1 MSFAFDDIS
10 CGGQLQ
16 VGTGVVPA
24 IGVGNKKI
32 NGSAH
37 AEGPMVVGPPNTQ
50 PSAVATVMIGPLSNN
65 DDDCPSALHSLHV
78 TNAAG
83 DYGFS
88 DKEKDTV
95 VIVGDVT
102 ITGKLDCGWKNR
114 LKARFGTADGKP
126 KLFDIDHPTKGEG
139 HRLAHAC
146 IEGPEV
152 GVYYRGRLRNKKVI
166 ELPHYWKG
174 LVHTDSISVQ
184 LQPIGAHQDIII
196 KRWDDTK
203 IYLQS
208 KANFPIDCFYHVY
221 GERKDVDGLVVEYE
235 GKSCEDHP
243 QRKTDD
249 DGVVTWE
256 KTSSSSHNTWTQ

>member
-1 MSFAFDDIS
+1 MSFNFDDIS

-16 VGTGVVPA
+16 VGTGVCPA
-24 IGVGNKKI
+24 IKVGDSKI

-37 AEGPMVVGPPNTQ
+37 VEGPMVVGPPQ
-50 PSAVATVMIGPLSNN
+50 SYGSAEATLMVADLGNSDPDSSSAPHALKVVGGSPDAVYIKGDMYVTGAV
-65 DDDCPSALHSLHV
+65 DCLWKGRLASRFSA
-78 TNAAG
+78 
-83 DYGFS
+83 
-88 DKEKDTV
+88 
-95 VIVGDVT
+95 
-102 ITGKLDCGWKNR
+102 
-114 LKARFGTADGKP
+114 ADGKP

-203 IYLQS
+203 IYLQA

-235 GKSCEDHP
+235 GETWEDHP
-243 QRKTDD
+243 QRKK
-249 DGVVTWE
+249 GEVTEWE
-256 KTSSSSHNTWTQ
+256 TTNSTSHNTWTQ

>member
-1 MSFAFDDIS
+1 MAFAFDDINV
-10 CGGQLQ
+10 GGQIQ
-16 VGTGVVPA
+16 VGAGEVAA
-24 IGVGNKKI
+24 IGIGDNKI

-37 AEGPMVVGPPNTQ
+37 VEGPMVVGPPQ
-50 PSAVATVMIGPLSNN
+50 AYPAATATMMIGPLSN
-65 DDDCPSALHSLHV
+65 DDPDCPVAPHALMV
-78 TNAAG
+78 TGGTPNA
-83 DYGFS
+83 
-88 DKEKDTV
+88 V
-95 VIVGDVT
+95 MVVGDMYV
-102 ITGKLDCGWKNR
+102 TGKVDCLWKGR
-114 LKARFGTADGKP
+114 LASRFGTADGKP

-196 KRWDDTK
+196 KRWDDEK
-203 IYLQS
+203 IYLQA

-243 QRKTDD
+243 QRKTDG

>member
-1 MSFAFDDIS
+1 MSFAFDDVS

-24 IGVGNKKI
+24 IGQGDNKI

-37 AEGPMVVGPPNTQ
+37 VEGPMVVGPPQ
-50 PSAVATVMIGPLSNN
+50 AYPAATATMMVGPLGN
-65 DDDCPSALHSLHV
+65 DDPDCPAVPHSLMVSGPGQAVMVVGNMYV
-78 TNAAG
+78 TG
-83 DYGFS
+83 
-88 DKEKDTV
+88 TV
-95 VIVGDVT
+95 DCLS
-102 ITGKLDCGWKNR
+102 TGR
-114 LKARFGTADGKP
+114 LESRHKTADGKP
-126 KLFDIDHPTKGEG
+126 KLFDIPHPTKGEG

-235 GKSCEDHP
+235 GKTWEDHP
-243 QRKTDD
+243 QRK
-249 DGVVTWE
+249 DGEWV
-256 KTSSSSHNTWTQ
+256 KTNSTSHNTWTQ

>member
-1 MSFAFDDIS
+1 MSFAFDDVS

-24 IGVGNKKI
+24 IGQGDNKI

-37 AEGPMVVGPPNTQ
+37 VEGPMVVGPPQ
-50 PSAVATVMIGPLSNN
+50 SYPAATATMMVGPLGN
-65 DDDCPSALHSLHV
+65 DDPDCPAVPHSLMVSGPGQAVMVVGNMYV
-78 TNAAG
+78 TG
-83 DYGFS
+83 
-88 DKEKDTV
+88 TV
-95 VIVGDVT
+95 DCLS
-102 ITGKLDCGWKNR
+102 TGR
-114 LKARFGTADGKP
+114 LESRHKTADGKP
-126 KLFDIDHPTKGEG
+126 KLFDIPHPTKGEG

-208 KANFPIDCFYHVY
+208 KANFPIDCSYHVY

-235 GKSCEDHP
+235 GETWEDHP
-243 QRKTDD
+243 QRK
-249 DGVVTWE
+249 DGEWV
-256 KTSSSSHNTWTQ
+256 KTNSTSHNTWTQ

>member
-24 IGVGNKKI
+24 IGQGDGKI

-37 AEGPMVVGPPNTQ
+37 VEGPMVVGPPQ
-50 PSAVATVMIGPLSNN
+50 SYPAATATMMVGPLGN
-65 DDDCPSALHSLHV
+65 DDPDCPAVPHSLMVSGPGQAVMVVGNMYV
-78 TNAAG
+78 TG
-83 DYGFS
+83 
-88 DKEKDTV
+88 TV
-95 VIVGDVT
+95 DCLS
-102 ITGKLDCGWKNR
+102 TGR
-114 LKARFGTADGKP
+114 LESRHKTADGKP
-126 KLFDIDHPTKGEG
+126 KLFDIPHPTKGEG

-235 GKSCEDHP
+235 GETWEDHP
-243 QRKTDD
+243 QRK
-249 DGVVTWE
+249 DGEWV
-256 KTSSSSHNTWTQ
+256 KTNSTSHNTWTQ

>member
-1 MSFAFDDIS
+1 MQFDDVNI
-10 CGGQLQ
+10 GGQLK

-24 IGVGNKKI
+24 IKEGRQKI
-32 NGSAH
+32 NGSMY
-37 AEGPMVVGPPNTQ
+37 AEGPVVFGEPDTYANN
-50 PSAVATVMIGPLSNN
+50 VATVMIGPTVN
-65 DDDCPSALHSLHV
+65 DDPDCVQPRASYGISGEIPSALRMRGGCLIEGDLYVTGSVDCLSVGRLEARHSV
-78 TNAAG
+78 
-83 DYGFS
+83 
-88 DKEKDTV
+88 
-95 VIVGDVT
+95 
-102 ITGKLDCGWKNR
+102 
-114 LKARFGTADGKP
+114 ADGKP
-126 KLFDIDHPTKGEG
+126 KVFDIHHPTKGKG

-166 ELPHYWKG
+166 ELPQYWKG

-235 GKSCEDHP
+235 GETWEDHP
-243 QRKTDD
+243 QRKK
-249 DGVVTWE
+249 GEVTEWE
-256 KTSSSSHNTWTQ
+256 TTNSTSHNTWTQ

>member
-1 MSFAFDDIS
+1 MSFAFDDVS

-24 IGVGNKKI
+24 IGQGDNKI

-37 AEGPMVVGPPNTQ
+37 VEGPMVVGPPQ
-50 PSAVATVMIGPLSNN
+50 SYPAATATMMVGPLGN
-65 DDDCPSALHSLHV
+65 DDPDCPAVPHSLMVSGPGQAVMVVGNMYV
-78 TNAAG
+78 TG
-83 DYGFS
+83 
-88 DKEKDTV
+88 TV
-95 VIVGDVT
+95 DCLS
-102 ITGKLDCGWKNR
+102 TGR
-114 LKARFGTADGKP
+114 LESRHKTADGKP
-126 KLFDIDHPTKGEG
+126 KLFDIPHPTKGEG

-221 GERKDVDGLVVEYE
+221 GERKDVDGLVIEYE
-235 GKSCEDHP
+235 GETWEDHP
-243 QRKTDD
+243 QRKKGD
-249 DGVVTWE
+249 VTEWE
-256 KTSSSSHNTWTQ
+256 KTNSTSHNTWTQ

>member
-1 MSFAFDDIS
+1 MAFAFDDINA
-10 CGGQLQ
+10 GGQLQ
-16 VGTGVVPA
+16 VGAGKVAA
-24 IGVGNKKI
+24 IGIGNNKI

-37 AEGPMVVGPPNTQ
+37 VEGPMVVGPPEEYS
-50 PSAVATVMIGPLSNN
+50 SATATMMVGPLSN
-65 DDDCPSALHSLHV
+65 DDPDCPSVSHALMV
-78 TNAAG
+78 TGPGQAVYVKGNMYVTG
-83 DYGFS
+83 
-88 DKEKDTV
+88 TV
-95 VIVGDVT
+95 DCLS
-102 ITGKLDCGWKNR
+102 TGR
-114 LKARFGTADGKP
+114 LESRHKTADGKP
-126 KLFDIDHPTKGEG
+126 KLFDIPHPTKGEG

-196 KRWDDTK
+196 KRWDDEK
-203 IYLQS
+203 IYLQA
-208 KANFPIDCFYHVY
+208 KAGFPIDCFYHVY

-243 QRKTDD
+243 QRKTDG

>member
-1 MSFAFDDIS
+1 MSFAFDDVS

-24 IGVGNKKI
+24 IGQGDNKI

-37 AEGPMVVGPPNTQ
+37 VEGPMVVGPPQ
-50 PSAVATVMIGPLSNN
+50 SYPAATATMMVGPLGN
-65 DDDCPSALHSLHV
+65 DDPDCPAVPHSLMVSGPGQAVMVVGNMYV
-78 TNAAG
+78 TG
-83 DYGFS
+83 
-88 DKEKDTV
+88 TV
-95 VIVGDVT
+95 DCLS
-102 ITGKLDCGWKNR
+102 TGR
-114 LKARFGTADGKP
+114 LESRHKTADGKP
-126 KLFDIDHPTKGEG
+126 KLFDIPHPTKGEG

-166 ELPHYWKG
+166 ELPQYWKG

-235 GKSCEDHP
+235 GKTWEDHP
-243 QRKTDD
+243 QRK
-249 DGVVTWE
+249 DGEWV
-256 KTSSSSHNTWTQ
+256 KTNSTSHNTWTQ

>member
-1 MSFAFDDIS
+1 MSFNFDDIS

-16 VGTGVVPA
+16 VGTGVCPA
-24 IGVGNKKI
+24 IKVGDSKI

-37 AEGPMVVGPPNTQ
+37 VEGPMVVGPPQ
-50 PSAVATVMIGPLSNN
+50 SYGSAEATLMVADLGNSDPDSSSAPHALKVRGGSPDAVYIEGDMYVTGAV
-65 DDDCPSALHSLHV
+65 DCL
-78 TNAAG
+78 
-83 DYGFS
+83 
-88 DKEKDTV
+88 
-95 VIVGDVT
+95 
-102 ITGKLDCGWKNR
+102 WKGR
-114 LKARFGTADGKP
+114 LASRFGTADGKP

-196 KRWDDTK
+196 KRWDDEK
-203 IYLQS
+203 IYLQA

-235 GKSCEDHP
+235 GETWEDHP
-243 QRKTDD
+243 QRKKGD
-249 DGVVTWE
+249 VTEWE
-256 KTSSSSHNTWTQ
+256 KTNSTSHNTWTQ

>member
-1 MSFAFDDIS
+1 MSFAFDDVS

-24 IGVGNKKI
+24 IGQGDNKI

-37 AEGPMVVGPPNTQ
+37 VEGPMVVGPPQ
-50 PSAVATVMIGPLSNN
+50 AYPAATATMMVGPLGN
-65 DDDCPSALHSLHV
+65 DDPDCPAVPHSLMVSGPGQAVMVVGNMYV
-78 TNAAG
+78 TG
-83 DYGFS
+83 
-88 DKEKDTV
+88 TV
-95 VIVGDVT
+95 DCLS
-102 ITGKLDCGWKNR
+102 TGR
-114 LKARFGTADGKP
+114 LESRHKTADGKP
-126 KLFDIDHPTKGEG
+126 KLFDIPHPTKGEG

-235 GKSCEDHP
+235 GETWEDHP
-243 QRKTDD
+243 QRK
-249 DGVVTWE
+249 DGEWE
-256 KTSSSSHNTWTQ
+256 KTRSSSHNTWTQ

>member
-1 MSFAFDDIS
+1 MSFAFDDVS

-24 IGVGNKKI
+24 IGQGDNKI

-37 AEGPMVVGPPNTQ
+37 VEGPMVVGPPQ
-50 PSAVATVMIGPLSNN
+50 SYPAATATMMVGPLGN
-65 DDDCPSALHSLHV
+65 DDPDCPAVPHSLMVSGPGQAVMVVGNMYV
-78 TNAAG
+78 TG
-83 DYGFS
+83 
-88 DKEKDTV
+88 TV
-95 VIVGDVT
+95 DCLS
-102 ITGKLDCGWKNR
+102 TGR
-114 LKARFGTADGKP
+114 LESRHKTADGKP
-126 KLFDIDHPTKGEG
+126 KLFDIPHPTKGEG

-235 GKSCEDHP
+235 CKTWEDHP
-243 QRKTDD
+243 QRK
-249 DGVVTWE
+249 DGEWV
-256 KTSSSSHNTWTQ
+256 KTNSTSHNTWTQ

>member
-24 IGVGNKKI
+24 IGQGDNKI

-37 AEGPMVVGPPNTQ
+37 VEGPMVVGPPQ
-50 PSAVATVMIGPLSNN
+50 EYSSATATMMVGPLSN
-65 DDDCPSALHSLHV
+65 DDPDCPSVPHALMV
-78 TNAAG
+78 TGPGQAVYVKGNMYVSG
-83 DYGFS
+83 
-88 DKEKDTV
+88 TV
-95 VIVGDVT
+95 DCLS
-102 ITGKLDCGWKNR
+102 TGR
-114 LKARFGTADGKP
+114 LESRHKTADGKP
-126 KLFDIDHPTKGEG
+126 KLFDIPHPTKGEG

-235 GKSCEDHP
+235 GETWEDHP
-243 QRKTDD
+243 QRK
-249 DGVVTWE
+249 DGEWV
-256 KTSSSSHNTWTQ
+256 KTNSTSHNTWTQ

>member
-24 IGVGNKKI
+24 IGQGDGKI

-37 AEGPMVVGPPNTQ
+37 VEGPMVVGPPQ
-50 PSAVATVMIGPLSNN
+50 SYPAATATMMVGPLGN
-65 DDDCPSALHSLHV
+65 DDPDCPTVPHSLMVSGPGQAVMVVGNMYV
-78 TNAAG
+78 TG
-83 DYGFS
+83 
-88 DKEKDTV
+88 TV
-95 VIVGDVT
+95 DCLS
-102 ITGKLDCGWKNR
+102 TGR
-114 LKARFGTADGKP
+114 LESRHKTADGKP
-126 KLFDIDHPTKGEG
+126 KLFDIPHPTKGEG

-235 GKSCEDHP
+235 GETWEDHP
-243 QRKTDD
+243 QRK
-249 DGVVTWE
+249 DGEWV
-256 KTSSSSHNTWTQ
+256 KTNSTSHNTWTQ

>member
-1 MSFAFDDIS
+1 MSFNFDDLS

-24 IGVGNKKI
+24 IGVGDNKI

-37 AEGPMVVGPPNTQ
+37 MEGPVVIGPPQAFAEAT
-50 PSAVATVMIGPLSNN
+50 ATVMIGPLSNA
-65 DDDCPSALHSLHV
+65 DPDCPSVDHGLFVSGG
-78 TNAAG
+78 NP
-83 DYGFS
+83 DS
-88 DKEKDTV
+88 V
-95 VIVGDVT
+95 VVVGDMYVT
-102 ITGKLDCGWKNR
+102 GAVDCLWKGR
-114 LKARFGTADGKP
+114 LASRFGTADGKP

-196 KRWDDTK
+196 KRWDDEK
-203 IYLQS
+203 IYLQA

-235 GKSCEDHP
+235 GETWEDHP
-243 QRKTDD
+243 QRKKGD
-249 DGVVTWE
+249 VTEWE
-256 KTSSSSHNTWTQ
+256 KTNSTSHNTWTQ

>member
-16 VGTGVVPA
+16 VGTGVPPA
-24 IGVGNKKI
+24 IGVGDRKI

-37 AEGPMVVGPPNTQ
+37 IEGPVVIGPPQSFPAT
-50 PSAVATVMIGPLSNN
+50 VATLMVGVLGN
-65 DDDCPSALHSLHV
+65 DDQDCPAPEHSMVIGGPTPEPGNAVTIHGDLHV
-78 TNAAG
+78 TGA
-83 DYGFS
+83 
-88 DKEKDTV
+88 V
-95 VIVGDVT
+95 
-102 ITGKLDCGWKNR
+102 DCGNKGR
-114 LKARFGTADGKP
+114 LKSRFGVADSKP
-126 KLFDIDHPTKGEG
+126 KLFDIDHPTKGKG
-139 HRLAHAC
+139 HRLAYAC

-235 GKSCEDHP
+235 GETWEDHP
-243 QRKTDD
+243 QRKKGD
-249 DGVVTWE
+249 VTEWE
-256 KTSSSSHNTWTQ
+256 KTNSTSHNTWTQ

>member
-1 MSFAFDDIS
+1 MSFAFDDVS

-24 IGVGNKKI
+24 IGQGDNKI

-37 AEGPMVVGPPNTQ
+37 VEGPMVVGPPQ
-50 PSAVATVMIGPLSNN
+50 AYPAATATMMVGPLGN
-65 DDDCPSALHSLHV
+65 DDPDCPAVPHSLMVSGPGQAVMVVGNMYV
-78 TNAAG
+78 TG
-83 DYGFS
+83 
-88 DKEKDTV
+88 TV
-95 VIVGDVT
+95 DCLS
-102 ITGKLDCGWKNR
+102 TGR
-114 LKARFGTADGKP
+114 LESRHKTADGKP
-126 KLFDIDHPTKGEG
+126 KLFDIPHPTKGEG

-235 GKSCEDHP
+235 GETWEDHP
-243 QRKTDD
+243 QRK
-249 DGVVTWE
+249 DGEWE
-256 KTSSSSHNTWTQ
+256 KTSSTAHNTWTQ

>member
-1 MSFAFDDIS
+1 MSFAFDDVS

-24 IGVGNKKI
+24 IGQGDNKI

-37 AEGPMVVGPPNTQ
+37 VEGPMVVGPPQ
-50 PSAVATVMIGPLSNN
+50 SYPAATATMMVGPLGN
-65 DDDCPSALHSLHV
+65 DDPDCPAVPHSLMVSGPGQAVMVVGNMYV
-78 TNAAG
+78 TG
-83 DYGFS
+83 
-88 DKEKDTV
+88 TV
-95 VIVGDVT
+95 DCLS
-102 ITGKLDCGWKNR
+102 TGR
-114 LKARFGTADGKP
+114 LESRHKTADGKP
-126 KLFDIDHPTKGEG
+126 KLFDIPHPTKGEG

-235 GKSCEDHP
+235 GETWEDHP
-243 QRKTDD
+243 QRK
-249 DGVVTWE
+249 DGEWV
-256 KTSSSSHNTWTQ
+256 KTNSTSHNTWTQ

>member
-16 VGTGVVPA
+16 VGAGVVPA
-24 IGVGNKKI
+24 IGVGDNKI

-37 AEGPMVVGPPNTQ
+37 IEGPMVVGPPQ
-50 PSAVATVMIGPLSNN
+50 LYPAPGFATLMVGPLAN
-65 DDDCPSALHSLHV
+65 DDPDCPPALHSLVVSGPGDAVHINGNVYV
-78 TNAAG
+78 TG
-83 DYGFS
+83 
-88 DKEKDTV
+88 TV
-95 VIVGDVT
+95 DCLS
-102 ITGKLDCGWKNR
+102 TGR
-114 LKARFGTADGKP
+114 LESRHSTADGKP
-126 KLFDIDHPTKGEG
+126 KLFDIPHPTKGEG

-166 ELPHYWKG
+166 ELPQYWKG

-235 GKSCEDHP
+235 GETWEDHP
-243 QRKTDD
+243 QRKK
-249 DGVVTWE
+249 GEVTEWE
-256 KTSSSSHNTWTQ
+256 NTNSTSHNTWTQ

>member
-1 MSFAFDDIS
+1 MSFAFDDVS

-24 IGVGNKKI
+24 IGQGDNKI

-37 AEGPMVVGPPNTQ
+37 VEGPMVVGPPQ
-50 PSAVATVMIGPLSNN
+50 SYPAATATMMVGPLGN
-65 DDDCPSALHSLHV
+65 DDPDCPAVPHSLMVSGPGQAVMVVGNMYV
-78 TNAAG
+78 TG
-83 DYGFS
+83 
-88 DKEKDTV
+88 TV
-95 VIVGDVT
+95 DCLS
-102 ITGKLDCGWKNR
+102 TGR
-114 LKARFGTADGKP
+114 LESRHKTADGKP
-126 KLFDIDHPTKGEG
+126 KLFDIPHPTKGEG

>member
-1 MSFAFDDIS
+1 MSFTFDDIS

-16 VGTGVVPA
+16 VGTGVPPA
-24 IGVGNKKI
+24 IGIGDKKI

-37 AEGPMVVGPPNTQ
+37 VEGPMVVGPPNTQ
-50 PSAVATVMIGPLSNN
+50 SSATATMMIGPLKNN
-65 DDDCPSALHSLHV
+65 DDDCPKAKHSLHV
-78 TNAAG
+78 TG
-83 DYGFS
+83 GPPDIS
-88 DKEKDTV
+88 SIDTV
-95 VIVGDVT
+95 YIEGDVT
-102 ITGKLDCGWKNR
+102 ITGKLDCDWKKR

-126 KLFDIDHPTKGEG
+126 KLFDIDHPTKGKG

-196 KRWDDTK
+196 KRWDDEK
-203 IYLQS
+203 IYLQA

>member
-1 MSFAFDDIS
+1 MSFAFDDVS

-24 IGVGNKKI
+24 IGQGDTKI

-37 AEGPMVVGPPNTQ
+37 VEGPMVVGPPQ
-50 PSAVATVMIGPLSNN
+50 SYPAATATMMVGPLGN
-65 DDDCPSALHSLHV
+65 DDPDCPAVPHSLMVSGPGQAVMVVGNMYV
-78 TNAAG
+78 TG
-83 DYGFS
+83 
-88 DKEKDTV
+88 TV
-95 VIVGDVT
+95 DCLS
-102 ITGKLDCGWKNR
+102 TGR
-114 LKARFGTADGKP
+114 LESRHKTADGKP
-126 KLFDIDHPTKGEG
+126 KLFDIPHPTKGEG

-221 GERKDVDGLVVEYE
+221 GERKDVDGLVIEYE
-235 GKSCEDHP
+235 GETWEDHP
-243 QRKTDD
+243 QRKK
-249 DGVVTWE
+249 GEVTEWE
-256 KTSSSSHNTWTQ
+256 NTNSTSHNTWTQ

>member
-1 MSFAFDDIS
+1 MSFAFDDVS

-24 IGVGNKKI
+24 IGQGDNKI

-37 AEGPMVVGPPNTQ
+37 VEGPMVVGPPQ
-50 PSAVATVMIGPLSNN
+50 SYPAATATMMVGPLGN
-65 DDDCPSALHSLHV
+65 DDPDCPAVPHSLMVSGPGQAVMVVGNMYV
-78 TNAAG
+78 TG
-83 DYGFS
+83 
-88 DKEKDTV
+88 TV
-95 VIVGDVT
+95 DCLS
-102 ITGKLDCGWKNR
+102 TGR
-114 LKARFGTADGKP
+114 LESRHKTADGKP
-126 KLFDIDHPTKGEG
+126 KLFDIPHPTKGEG

-203 IYLQS
+203 IYLQA

-235 GKSCEDHP
+235 GETWEDHP
-243 QRKTDD
+243 QRK
-249 DGVVTWE
+249 DGEWV
-256 KTSSSSHNTWTQ
+256 KTNSTSHNTWTQ

>member
-1 MSFAFDDIS
+1 MSFAFDDVS

-24 IGVGNKKI
+24 IGQGDNKI

-37 AEGPMVVGPPNTQ
+37 VEGPMVVGPPQ
-50 PSAVATVMIGPLSNN
+50 AYPAATATMMVGPLGN
-65 DDDCPSALHSLHV
+65 DDPDCPAVPHSLMVSGPGQAVMVVGNMYV
-78 TNAAG
+78 TG
-83 DYGFS
+83 
-88 DKEKDTV
+88 TV
-95 VIVGDVT
+95 DCLS
-102 ITGKLDCGWKNR
+102 TGR
-114 LKARFGTADGKP
+114 LESRHKTADGKP
-126 KLFDIDHPTKGEG
+126 KLFDIPHPTKGEG

-235 GKSCEDHP
+235 GETWEDHP
-243 QRKTDD
+243 QRK
-249 DGVVTWE
+249 DGEWV
-256 KTSSSSHNTWTQ
+256 KTNSTSHNTWTQ

>member
-1 MSFAFDDIS
+1 MSFNFDDIS

-16 VGTGVVPA
+16 VGTGVCPA
-24 IGVGNKKI
+24 IKVGDSKI

-37 AEGPMVVGPPNTQ
+37 MEGPVVVGPPQ
-50 PSAVATVMIGPLSNN
+50 SYGSAEATLMVADLGNSDPDSSSAPHALKVRGGSPDAVYIEGDMYVTGAV
-65 DDDCPSALHSLHV
+65 DCL
-78 TNAAG
+78 
-83 DYGFS
+83 
-88 DKEKDTV
+88 
-95 VIVGDVT
+95 
-102 ITGKLDCGWKNR
+102 WKGR
-114 LKARFGTADGKP
+114 LASRFGTADGKP

-166 ELPHYWKG
+166 ELPQYWKG

>member
-1 MSFAFDDIS
+1 MSFNFDDIS

-16 VGTGVVPA
+16 VGTGVCPA
-24 IGVGNKKI
+24 IKVGDSKI

-37 AEGPMVVGPPNTQ
+37 VEGPMVVGPPQ
-50 PSAVATVMIGPLSNN
+50 SYGSAEATLMVADLGNSDPDSSSAPHALKVRGGSPDAVYIEGDMYVTGAV
-65 DDDCPSALHSLHV
+65 DCL
-78 TNAAG
+78 
-83 DYGFS
+83 
-88 DKEKDTV
+88 
-95 VIVGDVT
+95 
-102 ITGKLDCGWKNR
+102 WKGR
-114 LKARFGTADGKP
+114 LASRFGTADGKP

-196 KRWDDTK
+196 KRWDDEK
-203 IYLQS
+203 IYLQA

-235 GKSCEDHP
+235 GETWEDHP
-243 QRKTDD
+243 QRKK
-249 DGVVTWE
+249 GEVTEWE
-256 KTSSSSHNTWTQ
+256 TTNSTSHNTWTQ